1 MTDLHQGLPF
11 SRRVMAIITTLI
23 GSLMLMIDTSIA
35 SVVLPTIAKEMNL
48 PDSSVVIIVTIYQLV
63 LAMTVMSMAAL
74 GDRFGHRRLYQA
86 GFILHIIGAVLSFF
100 ADSLFSLVA
109 TRALQS
115 LGAAAA
121 SSMTVALL
129 REIYPMRRLGAG
141 LGLNT
146 IANATGTSLGPVLGG
161 FLLSIGNWHWVF
173 GAIVPFSLILLGL
186 SRTLPAPKPR
196 NHVFDVKG
204 AVLCA
209 LTFGLVVGGL
219 EGLIHSDYPLF
230 SSVVVLSGFGLA
242 YFFVRHELG
251 ESDPVL
257 PVDLLTMP
265 PIAFS
270 TIACFCA
277 TLSAIIVILF
287 MPFKLQNSYGF
298 SPAELGGL
306 LSFYAVGSLC
316 TAPAA
321 GLLADR
327 VSVAL
332 LSIIAMVAA
341 SIALGFVAFMP
352 EQPSYFDIGWRIW
365 LCGVGFGIFSSPNAR
380 LIVASA
386 PPQRT
391 ASAGSI
397 FTTTRMLS
405 QAIGATLVAALLAFE
420 LGDGSIPIFVA
431 MGLAFIAGAISVLSF
446 RAESRNTKN
455 PTQA

>member
-1 MTDLHQGLPF
+1 MIDLYQGLPF
-11 SRRVMAIITTLI
+11 PRRIYAIVVMLV

-35 SVVLPTIAKEMNL
+35 SVVLPTIAKEMNV
-48 PDSSVVIIVTIYQLV
+48 PSSSVVMVVTIYQLI

-74 GDRFGHRRLYQA
+74 GDRFGHRRVYQA
-86 GFILHIIGAVLSFF
+86 GFVLHMLAAGLSFF
-100 ADSLFSLVA
+100 ADSLYALVA
-109 TRALQS
+109 ARALQA

-121 SSMTVALL
+121 SSMGVALL
-129 REIYPMRRLGAG
+129 REIYPARRLGAG
-141 LGLNT
+141 LGINT

-161 FLLSIGNWHWVF
+161 FILSVSNWHWVF
-173 GAIVPFSLILLGL
+173 VAIVPFSVLLL
-186 SRTLPAPKPR
+186 VFSRTLPDPKPR
-196 NHVFDVKG
+196 NHAFDIVG
-204 AVLCA
+204 AGLCA

-219 EGLIHSDYPLF
+219 ESLIHSSHPLF
-230 SSVVVLSGFGLA
+230 SLAIISSGIAVA

-257 PVDLLTMP
+257 PVDLLAMP

-277 TLSAIIVILF
+277 TLASIILILY
-287 MPFKLQNSYGF
+287 MPFRLQNGYGF
-298 SPAELGGL
+298 NPAELGGL
-306 LSFYAVGSLC
+306 ISMYAVGSLC

-341 SIALGFVAFMP
+341 SIALLLMAYLP
-352 EQPSYFDIGWRIW
+352 AQPSHFDIGWRIW

-380 LIVASA
+380 LMVASA

-397 FTTTRMLS
+397 FSTTRMLS
-405 QAIGATLVAALLAFE
+405 QAVGATLIAALFA
-420 LGDGSIPIFVA
+420 LGLGNGSAPLFVA
-431 MGLAFIAGAISVLSF
+431 MSLTVIAGAISVMSF
-446 RAESRNTKN
+446 RYSHLRG
-455 PTQA
+455 QS

>member
-1 MTDLHQGLPF
+1 MTDFYQGLPF
-11 SRRVMAIITTLI
+11 PRRLIAVITTLI

-48 PDSSVVIIVTIYQLV
+48 PSSSVVIVVTIYQLI

-86 GFILHIIGAVLSFF
+86 GFILHIVGAALSFF
-100 ADSLFSLVA
+100 ADSLYLLVA
-109 TRALQS
+109 TRALQA

-129 REIYPMRRLGAG
+129 REIYPAKRLGAG
-141 LGLNT
+141 LGINT

-161 FLLSIGNWHWVF
+161 FILSVSNWHWVF
-173 GAIVPFSLILLGL
+173 VAIVPFSLILLALG
-186 SRTLPAPKPR
+186 RTLPESKPR
-196 NHVFDVKG
+196 NHTFDVKG
-204 AVLCA
+204 AALCA
-209 LTFGLVVGGL
+209 LTFGLIVGGL
-219 EGLIHSDYPLF
+219 ESLIHSGYPIF
-230 SSVVVLSGFGLA
+230 SIAVVAAGFALG

-277 TLSAIIVILF
+277 TLASIILILF
-287 MPFKLQNSYGF
+287 MPFRLQNGYGF
-298 SPAELGGL
+298 GPAELGGL
-306 LSFYAVGSLC
+306 LSMYAVGSLC

-327 VSVAL
+327 VSVSL
-332 LSIIAMVAA
+332 LSIIAMIA
-341 SIALGFVAFMP
+341 STIALAFVAYLP
-352 EQPSYFDIGWRIW
+352 AHPTPFDIGWRIW

-380 LIVASA
+380 LMVASA

-397 FTTTRMLS
+397 FSTTRMLS
-405 QAIGATLVAALLAFE
+405 QAVGATLIAALLALG
-420 LGDGSIPIFVA
+420 LGDGPIPLFVA
-431 MGLAFIAGAISVLSF
+431 MGMTAIAGAISVLSF
-446 RAESRNTKN
+446 RHSQSRNT
-455 PTQA
+455 PAQA